1 MSLGK
6 TVSELSE
13 IILSL
18 THSLLFLRT
27 YYVPGTRPS
36 AGDGTARTKLPAVMG
51 EVARRGKR

>member
-1 MSLGK
+1 M
-6 TVSELSE
+6 SELSE